1 MGDLAAWLEASL
13 LARALRAGP
22 WIYPLVNLAH
32 LLGVALLLGAIAVL
46 DLRLLGL
53 WRGTPL
59 AALARAT
66 VPVAGAGLALA
77 LLTGPALLVVQAREY
92 AANPFLWIKFGA
104 VAAALANLGA
114 LHRSE
119 AWRGAVDDAEAR
131 PPRRLAVA
139 GAVSLAAWLAAV
151 SAGRMIAY
159 W

>member
-1 MGDLAAWLEASL
+1 MADLAAWLEASL
-13 LARALRAGP
+13 LARAIRSGP
-22 WIYPLVNLAH
+22 WIYPLANLAH

-46 DLRLLGL
+46 DLRLVGL
-53 WRGTPL
+53 RRRGVPM

-104 VAAALANLGA
+104 VAVALANLSSP
-114 LHRSE
+114 HRSA
-119 AWRGAVDDAEAR
+119 AWRGIGGGGGT
-131 PPRRLAVA
+131 RRLAIG